1 MLRDD
6 ADAAHDDTPHGLA
19 RLGVVRERRVVH
31 RLFELKAARLFTGF
45 LRDGFVN
52 VDRHDA

>member
-6 ADAAHDDTPHGLA
+6 ADAAHDDALHGLA

>member
-6 ADAAHDDTPHGLA
+6 ADAAHDDPPHGLA
-19 RLGVVRERRVVH
+19 RLGIASERRVVH
-31 RLFELKAARLFTGF
+31 RLFELETARLFTGF